1 VELPLA
7 TLGDRPRYRL
17 DRNTM
22 KVQQFLEHHGLSQ
35 NPFSQE
41 DAQTDP
47 LFKQHCA
54 KDVFHPAWDK
64 IFGAAD
70 EPATAVVFG
79 EKGSGKTALRLQ
91 IVDQTGEHNRQHP
104 ERRVFVVEYDDLNP
118 FLDCFHERMKLF
130 SSNPERSLARFRLW
144 DHMDAILSL
153 GVTKLVNDILNEH
166 SDGVV
171 GPFEVQTD
179 RLVKLSRPQKRDLL
193 LLAAYYDHSL
203 GLSPGE
209 RWTQLRR
216 RLRYG
221 NWKAYWDLAWGV
233 VGTLTLGGLLFQYG
247 NWSQFNTWWPW
258 LVLAVL
264 WGPWLIRQGR
274 LLWHAWCVSRQVKVI
289 DHPVNPLRG
298 ILSRFERKDLIG
310 QPSPSRDRS
319 DDRYELL
326 TKWQSILKSLGFTS
340 ITILVDRVDEP
351 HLINGSAQR
360 MRDFL
365 WPMFDNKFLKHAGV
379 GFKLLLPIEVSFYL
393 AKEDKEFY
401 ERSRLDK
408 QNLIRSL
415 EWTGESLYDLAND
428 RLKAVSNG
436 QAAKVKLSQWFDP
449 SIQEAELVSTI
460 ARLRVPR
467 HLFKFIHR
475 LLVEHC
481 NRYTE
486 SNPQWTIG
494 RDTLHSAMAV
504 YLRDLEAYDR
514 GMGTG

>member
-1 VELPLA
+1 
-7 TLGDRPRYRL
+7 
-17 DRNTM
+17 M

-47 LFKQHCA
+47 LFKQHCCR
-54 KDVFHPAWDK
+54 DVFHPAWDK
-64 IFGAAD
+64 IFGTAN

-91 IVDQTGEHNRQHP
+91 IVEQTAAHNRQHP
-104 ERRVFVVEYDDLNP
+104 DHRVFVIEYDDFNP
-118 FLDCFHERMKLF
+118 FLDCFHQRMKLL
-130 SSNPERSLARFRLW
+130 SSNPEKTLARFRLW
-144 DHMDAILSL
+144 DHMDALLSI
-153 GVTKLVNDILNEH
+153 GVTKLMNAIL
-166 SDGVV
+166 DGDQ
-171 GPFEVQTD
+171 GADDGFTAD
-179 RLVKLSRPQKRDLL
+179 SGKLTLLSAPQKRDLL

-209 RWTQLRR
+209 RWTRLRR
-216 RLRYG
+216 KLRFH
-221 NWKAYWDLAWGV
+221 NWKAYWDLA
-233 VGTLTLGGLLFQYG
+233 LGGAGTAVLLGLMIWQQG
-247 NWSQFNTWWPW
+247 LTQFRDSWWPW
-258 LVLAVL
+258 VVLLVL
-264 WGPWLIRQGR
+264 WGPWVWRQLR
-274 LLWHAWCVSRQVKVI
+274 LAWAAWSVSRQVKVI
-289 DHPVNPLRG
+289 DHPVNPLRRT
-298 ILSRFERKDLIG
+298 LARFESKDLVG

-326 TKWQSILKSLGFTS
+326 SKFQSILRTLGFQSVTV
-340 ITILVDRVDEP
+340 LVDRVDEP

-360 MRDFL
+360 MRDLL
-365 WPMFDNKFLKHAGV
+365 WPMFDNKFLKHAGI
-379 GFKLLLPIEVSFYL
+379 GFKLLLPVEVSFYL
-393 AKEDKEFY
+393 TKEDKEFY

-408 QNLIRSL
+408 QNLVRSL

-428 RLKAVSNG
+428 RLQAVAMDG
-436 QAAKVKLSQWFDP
+436 RASQVRLKSWFED
-449 SIQEAELVSTI
+449 SIDETELVSTL

-481 NRYTE
+481 NRYTVD
-486 SNPQWTIG
+486 NPKWQIG
-494 RDTLHSAMAV
+494 RETLHSAMAV

>member
-1 VELPLA
+1 
-7 TLGDRPRYRL
+7 
-17 DRNTM
+17 M

-47 LFKQHCA
+47 LFKQHCSR
-54 KDVFHPAWDK
+54 DVFHPAWDK
-64 IFGAAD
+64 IFGTAA

-91 IVDQTGEHNRQHP
+91 IVEQISAHNRQHP
-104 ERRVFVVEYDDLNP
+104 EKRVFVVEYDDFNP
-118 FLDCFHERMKLF
+118 FLDAFHERMKLY
-130 SSNPERSLARFRLW
+130 SSNPEKTLARIRLW

-153 GVTKLVNDILNEH
+153 GITQLVSAIL
-166 SDGVV
+166 DGADP
-171 GPFEVQTD
+171 GRDDGFAID
-179 RLVKLSRPQKRDLL
+179 SGKLSLLTPPQRRDLL

-209 RWTQLRR
+209 RWTRLRR
-216 RLRYG
+216 KLHFH
-221 NWKAYWDLAWGV
+221 NWKAYWDLALGTGGSAAFFGLVFYFNGWG
-233 VGTLTLGGLLFQYG
+233 
-247 NWSQFNTWWPW
+247 QFTSNWWPW
-258 LVLAVL
+258 ILLLVL
-264 WGPWLIRQGR
+264 WIPWLWRQSG
-274 LLWHAWCVSRQVKVI
+274 LLWHAWCVARQMKVLE
-289 DHPVNPLRG
+289 HPVNPLRRT
-298 ILSRFERKDLIG
+298 LSRFEKKDLVG
-310 QPSPSRDRS
+310 QPAPSRDRS

-326 TKWQSILKSLGFTS
+326 GKFQSVLRTLGFQS
-340 ITILVDRVDEP
+340 VTILVDRVDEP

-393 AKEDKEFY
+393 NKEDKEFY

-428 RLKAVSNG
+428 RLQAVALNG
-436 QAAKVKLSQWFDP
+436 QSAHVKLKSWFE
-449 SIQEAELVSTI
+449 EAIDEPELVSTL

-481 NRYTE
+481 NRYTVD
-486 SNPQWTIG
+486 NPRWQIG
-494 RDTLHSAMAV
+494 RETLHSALAV